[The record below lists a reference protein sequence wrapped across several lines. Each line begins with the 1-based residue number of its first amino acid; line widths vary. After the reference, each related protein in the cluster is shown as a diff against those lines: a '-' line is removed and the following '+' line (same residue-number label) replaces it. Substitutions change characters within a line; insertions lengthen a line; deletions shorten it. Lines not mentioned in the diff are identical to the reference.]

1 MKTFDYEQYRV
12 VGLVEDKLG
21 DNTTIS
27 VIGYCDDNLHVFH
40 PLNNAEVFE
49 LFPTRGKVFAYRF
62 NLRYKHLRGNVVCLC
77 VQPSNKDDREKYV
90 WNWDE
95 EVIEYGQRICTLKGV
110 FSEDGQHNYEI
121 LTNNGLLD
129 VDSDKL
135 VYSDGRVYQ
144 IIPNNSNAILYPYQ
158 SKGGRIYQ
166 TIPDNS
172 GRVLRYWEVSSL
184 EMVAVDGN
192 KYFVGISL
200 PKHDGLLDITNDE
213 QLANWYLSKVVKKN
227 WSGIVQAQ
235 SFRNSE
241 SFLRELLSSQ
251 KDLDAATIGNRL
263 KRLLSIDTSLSLM
276 FDSLKE
282 IAETPWF
289 SGVVKRSIE
298 KEKEHIIEQ
307 LRKDNTV
314 EILRIK
320 EEHNQELMQLEK
332 EQNAKIEKLQQEIV
346 EKKKSFEE
354 QEHYLDAQFQEK
366 NFEIELLNETVKEKQ
381 QVIATLEESIAKM
394 NDRKALIIQDFSIIH
409 EVLSASIPQS
419 NTAVQSPRQ
428 FTQEEIYYSENPI
441 TRFQAYV
448 KSLENI
454 LKANEAP
461 KCSPQ
466 ALARLLAKYIVVLCP
481 SLAIAHALIL
491 ASHNC
496 RYITEYV
503 SAKWGSFGDLWN
515 NGLAYIVEKSNE
527 KPETIHFLLL
537 QNINLSYLPNF
548 LQPLVDLQKGL
559 ITKFPATDMSLP
571 KNLRILCTVA
581 EDELIKMPATVLR
594 YFGCIDKACQFEI
607 SSTMKMADDANLGYL
622 TAEELLREGQ
632 QDFEVHN
639 MFEQYIDE

>member
-21 DNTTIS
+21 DNATIS

-40 PLNNAEVFE
+40 PLKNAEVLE
-49 LFPTRGKVFAYRF
+49 LFPTRGKVFAYKF
-62 NLRYKHLRGNVVCLC
+62 NLDFKHLKGSIVCLC
-77 VQPSNKDDREKYV
+77 VQPSYKADRERFV
-90 WNWDE
+90 WDWDA
-95 EVIEYGQRICTLKGV
+95 EVIEYGQRIYTLKGV
-110 FSEDGQHNYEI
+110 FSEDSQHNYDI
-121 LTNNGLLD
+121 LTNNGLLE
-129 VDSDKL
+129 VNSDKL
-135 VYSDGRVYQ
+135 VYCGGRVYQ
-144 IIPNNSNAILYPYQ
+144 IIPNNN
-158 SKGGRIYQ
+158 
-166 TIPDNS
+166 D
-172 GRVLRYWEVSSL
+172 RVLKYWEASSL
-184 EMVAVDGN
+184 EMVTVDGN
-192 KYFVGISL
+192 KYFAGISL

-241 SFLRELLSSQ
+241 SFLRDLLSSQ
-251 KDLDAATIGNRL
+251 KDLDAATIENRL
-263 KRLLSIDTSLSLM
+263 KRLLSIDTSISLM

-289 SGVVKRSIE
+289 SEVVNRSIE
-298 KEKEHIIEQ
+298 KEKDHLIEQ
-307 LRKDNTV
+307 LKKDNAA
-314 EILRIK
+314 EIQRIK
-320 EEHNQELMQLEK
+320 EEHDLKLMQLE
-332 EQNAKIEKLQQEIV
+332 EEHNAKIKKLQQTID
-346 EKKKSFEE
+346 EKEKDFKE
-354 QEHYLDAQFQEK
+354 QEHSLDVKLQEK
-366 NFEIELLNETVKEKQ
+366 SFEIELLDETVKEKQ
-381 QVIATLEESIAKM
+381 QAIAAIEESITKM
-394 NDRKALIIQDFSIIH
+394 NDRKASIIQDFSIIR

-419 NTAVQSPRQ
+419 NTAIVQSSRQ
-428 FTQEEIYYSENPI
+428 FALEEIKYSEKPV

-466 ALARLLAKYIVVLCP
+466 ALARLLAKYIVVVCP
-481 SLAIAHALIL
+481 SQAIAQALIL

-503 SAKWGSFGDLWN
+503 SAKWGSFDDLWN

-527 KPETIHFLLL
+527 EPETIHFLLL
-537 QNINLSYLPNF
+537 QNINISYLPHY

-559 ITKFPATDMSLP
+559 ITKFPATGISLP

-581 EDELIKMPATVLR
+581 EDELIKMPAMVLQC
-594 YFGCIDKACQFEI
+594 FGCIDKACQFET
-607 SSTMKMADDANLGYL
+607 SSTMKMPDDANLGYL
-622 TAEELLREGQ
+622 TAGELIREGQ
-632 QDFEVHN
+632 QVFEVHN